1 MNKIALI
8 ISREY
13 FTRVKKK
20 SFIVMTILGPILFA
34 AMIVLPAYL
43 AQMEDD
49 EEKRIAVVDDTHLFT
64 NIIPSTQYMKFEYL
78 DQSLPEA
85 KANFQNSEYYGILY
99 IPSNILHNAG
109 RVQLFTKKQP
119 SIGIQ
124 SHIENSLEKDI
135 EKLKLKKYNISDI
148 DNILAA
154 VKTNI
159 SLETYKWTD
168 GGEEK
173 TGKHEI
179 SMAIGY
185 INGFIMYMFILL
197 FGVQVMRGVIEE
209 KTNRIVEVIIS
220 SVKPFQLMMGKIL
233 GIAAVGLT
241 QFIAW
246 IILTVALVTILQP
259 LILPDNSMEKIQK
272 QQTEMLQS
280 GGIKQAQPV
289 NTENLADFNSIFDSL
304 KQVNFV
310 LIIAVFL
317 FYFLGGYLL
326 YASLFAAV
334 GAAVDNETDTQQFM
348 TPITIPLIIA
358 LVVMLNAIS
367 NPEGQLA
374 FWFSI
379 IPFTSP
385 IVMVARVSF
394 GIPVWE
400 LLLSASLLILTFLA
414 TTWMAGKIYRVGI
427 LMYGKKVNYAEL
439 WKWMKYKN

>member
-1 MNKIALI
+1 M
-8 ISREY
+8 
-13 FTRVKKK
+13 
-20 SFIVMTILGPILFA
+20 LF
-34 AMIVLPAYL
+34 
-43 AQMEDD
+43 
-49 EEKRIAVVDDTHLFT
+49 R
-64 NIIPSTQYMKFEYL
+64 
-78 DQSLPEA
+78 
-85 KANFQNSEYYGILY
+85 
-99 IPSNILHNAG
+99 
-109 RVQLFTKKQP
+109 
-119 SIGIQ
+119 

-241 QFIAW
+241 QFVAW
-246 IILTVALVTILQP
+246 IILTIALVTTLQP
-259 LILPDNSMEKIQK
+259 LILPDNTMEKIQN

-280 GGIKQAQPV
+280 GGIQQAQPV

-367 NPEGQLA
+367 NPEGPLA

-400 LLLSASLLILTFLA
+400 LLLSASLLIITFLA